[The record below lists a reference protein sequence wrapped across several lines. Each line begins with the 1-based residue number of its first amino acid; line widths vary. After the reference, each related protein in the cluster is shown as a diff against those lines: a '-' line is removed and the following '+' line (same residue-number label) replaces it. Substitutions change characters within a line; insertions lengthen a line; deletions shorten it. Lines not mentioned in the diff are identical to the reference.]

1 MANLKLSQIKQMM
14 RSAAHKD
21 QYDTWYT
28 MALFLSG
35 DPTAIQHALAGGTSV
50 DHIGLDTFSNL
61 HYYPEILPTM
71 DRFGL
76 QNHGFVN
83 SRINVHGAVVEPEIE
98 FGHPNPVVREYNQA
112 YISWYWNAFDWT
124 TEFHNVGMW
133 TDSCGI
139 GWARQIEVD
148 GRPTWECAPLLDMLW
163 DPVNKTPGQWEW
175 VADRRRI
182 SEATAIKTYGDIKG
196 IKEKLKNCI
205 GEYDTYKGANGGSS
219 TTEYL
224 PRLLIQW
231 VFRSETDLMIMLMKP
246 GAEDRSPVCL
256 RYNAEGK
263 LELASGDDPVAGP
276 NPWGVL
282 RAASWTDSW
291 LPMNRR
297 PVGKGSDG
305 VRISGLLNWVEKYII
320 QFMRNNMPIVALNA
334 DAVDPKL
341 VEEIRKAND
350 LKALEKI
357 LLLQGDPNE
366 IIKRIPGGE
375 LPASLLHMR
384 QILRD
389 EMNATTGTQDMNRG
403 QALSGERTRY
413 EVSQLVDMSGIVAR
427 AFKQNYVTFV
437 KAVVRQ
443 QRHVGSII
451 DKGVMDLHLPSYGT
465 ISTADYDPQQ
475 FLAAD
480 MEPHV
485 DYNGKS
491 WMSEEEIMQR
501 TLMELKEFL
510 LPGVQMGAFDPV
522 KVFNSTAM
530 KLGYLNP
537 SRELG
542 IEMPAVD
549 PMAMQQNQPAPQ

>member
-1 MANLKLSQIKQMM
+1 
-14 RSAAHKD
+14 
-21 QYDTWYT
+21 
-28 MALFLSG
+28 
-35 DPTAIQHALAGGTSV
+35 
-50 DHIGLDTFSNL
+50 
-61 HYYPEILPTM
+61 
-71 DRFGL
+71 
-76 QNHGFVN
+76 
-83 SRINVHGAVVEPEIE
+83 
-98 FGHPNPVVREYNQA
+98 
-112 YISWYWNAFDWT
+112 
-124 TEFHNVGMW
+124 
-133 TDSCGI
+133 
-139 GWARQIEVD
+139 
-148 GRPTWECAPLLDMLW
+148 
-163 DPVNKTPGQWEW
+163 
-175 VADRRRI
+175 
-182 SEATAIKTYGDIKG
+182 
-196 IKEKLKNCI
+196 
-205 GEYDTYKGANGGSS
+205 
-219 TTEYL
+219 
-224 PRLLIQW
+224 
-231 VFRSETDLMIMLMKP
+231 
-246 GAEDRSPVCL
+246 
-256 RYNAEGK
+256 
-263 LELASGDDPVAGP
+263 
-276 NPWGVL
+276 
-282 RAASWTDSW
+282 
-291 LPMNRR
+291 
-297 PVGKGSDG
+297 
-305 VRISGLLNWVEKYII
+305 
-320 QFMRNNMPIVALNA
+320 
-334 DAVDPKL
+334 
-341 VEEIRKAND
+341 
-350 LKALEKI
+350 
-357 LLLQGDPNE
+357 
-366 IIKRIPGGE
+366 
-375 LPASLLHMR
+375 MR

-413 EVSQLVDMSGIVAR
+413 EVSQLFDMSGIVAR